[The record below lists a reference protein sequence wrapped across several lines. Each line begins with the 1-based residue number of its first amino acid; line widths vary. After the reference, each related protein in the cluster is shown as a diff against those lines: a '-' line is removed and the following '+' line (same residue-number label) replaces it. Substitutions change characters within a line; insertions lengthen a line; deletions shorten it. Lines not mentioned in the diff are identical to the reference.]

1 MAILDGEAERSH
13 PSVREIAFS
22 RPSPPWMS
30 ALRPTVRRRAREA
43 CDWLRQAYR
52 RWRGA
57 HVSRGWS
64 RHLEPSRSV
73 ARRASRAGARAGSG
87 RERTRLR
94 LQAVVCQGGPPRASL
109 SFFLRVSA
117 VNHRLCVA
125 SGREARCCRRIT
137 PAPAKT
143 RRTRVVSSA
152 LTPAAADAAHCG
164 LDDADFGRASP
175 AVAGSLFQPG
185 VSPCQPASS
194 GAPESV
200 RPKRQ
205 MPACRRTSSA
215 APSARCAVRH
225 PGP

>member
-1 MAILDGEAERSH
+1 M
-13 PSVREIAFS
+13 P
-22 RPSPPWMS
+22 
-30 ALRPTVRRRAREA
+30 
-43 CDWLRQAYR
+43 
-52 RWRGA
+52 RW
-57 HVSRGWS
+57 
-64 RHLEPSRSV
+64 
-73 ARRASRAGARAGSG
+73 
-87 RERTRLR
+87 
-94 LQAVVCQGGPPRASL
+94 

-164 LDDADFGRASP
+164 LDDADSGRASP

-185 VSPCQPASS
+185 VSPCQPAST
-194 GAPESV
+194 GAPAPV

-205 MPACRRTSSA
+205 MPTCRRTSSQLDALYAIQDPERSRASLCKRIASA
-215 APSARCAVRH
+215 AD
-225 PGP
+225 